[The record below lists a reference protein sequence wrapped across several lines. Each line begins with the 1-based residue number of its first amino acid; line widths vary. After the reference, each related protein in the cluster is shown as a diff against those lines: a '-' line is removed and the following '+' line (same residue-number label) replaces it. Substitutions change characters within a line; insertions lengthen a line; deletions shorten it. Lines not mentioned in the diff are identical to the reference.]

1 VFWDDEVDVLCVGS
15 GAGGLA
21 GAIAAVLA
29 GATVR
34 VAAGQS
40 GRWPAPV
47 DDPETAAYLDALTAD
62 VTAPDPAGLDPA
74 GDAPFLTVAEAPTPT
89 RRNPLPTFFGAHLRE
104 WNARCLSSPYGLLY
118 TRVTPRPGT
127 AMRAADGRSLDVI
140 DLGAF
145 SGAFTVDGDLAGWIG
160 ERARELDITVDPDTV
175 LDRIVFEDGEVLGA
189 ELRTPTGPLAVR
201 CRHGLAIAPA
211 GPQQSAPA
219 IGAGSRACLVG
230 QAASR
235 FARLEL
241 LDITAA
247 P

>member
-21 GAIAAVLA
+21 AAIAAVSA

-34 VAAGQS
+34 VAAGQP

-47 DDPETAAYLDALTAD
+47 DDPETAAYLEALTAD
-62 VTAPDPAGLDPA
+62 VAALDPAGLDPA
-74 GDAPFLTVAEAPTPT
+74 GDAPFLTVAEAPMPT
-89 RRNPLPTFFGAHLRE
+89 RRNPLPTFFGAQLRE
-104 WNARCLSSPYGLLY
+104 WNARCLSSPYGLMY

-127 AMRAADGRSLDVI
+127 AMRATDGRLLDVI
-140 DLGAF
+140 DLGT
-145 SGAFTVDGDLAGWIG
+145 FTADDDLAGWIG
-160 ERARELDITVDPDTV
+160 ERARELDITVDPHVV
-175 LDRIVFEDGEVLGA
+175 LDRIVFDEGDVVGA
-189 ELRTPTGPLAVR
+189 ELRTPSGPLAVR